1 MEMSKFLDG
10 DEAKAKERESP
21 FESKHK
27 TRKWNGSELVCVC
40 VIRCAVL

>member
-40 VIRCAVL
+40 VILYV